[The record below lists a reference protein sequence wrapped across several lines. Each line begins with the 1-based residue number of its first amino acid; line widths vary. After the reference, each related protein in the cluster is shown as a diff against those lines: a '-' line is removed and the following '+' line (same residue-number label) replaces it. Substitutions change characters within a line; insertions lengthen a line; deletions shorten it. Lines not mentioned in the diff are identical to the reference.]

1 MKRQL
6 IVSQDG
12 SHTYYIP
19 ELREHYHSVYGAI
32 RESRH
37 IFILNGL
44 QTITTSP
51 VRILEIGLGTGL
63 NALLTWQYAQ
73 DHRLKVYYTGIEK
86 FPLSNRE
93 TDVLNYSALLR
104 LNPRIFT
111 EFHQSPWNQHITTNP
126 FFNWIK
132 LKTDLV
138 TFEPSERYDL
148 IYFDAF
154 APEVQPELW
163 TETIFRRLYLC
174 LTKGGKLVTYSAKGS
189 VRRALKSAGFVVQ
202 KLPGPPGKREITCA
216 TEQTISYDYRS
227 L

>member
-19 ELREHYHSVYGAI
+19 EFQEYYHSVYGAI

-93 TDVLNYSALLR
+93 TGVLNYSALLG
-104 LNPRIFT
+104 LSPRIFT

-216 TEQTISYDYRS
+216 TEQTISSDYRS